1 MSTRYTSREARVVT
15 PNQGPQLVRW
25 GSVFSGTIIAIAVFA
40 LLDALWLALSFGS
53 HDSFVYSNLS
63 WWIGGTAIFCMF
75 IAGLIAGVSSGA
87 RGVGA
92 GSMGGLT
99 TWALILIGVGIFVV
113 PTFSI
118 GHIPNT
124 ITASGH
130 LYTINYLTYWTAF
143 WSLVIGLGASLLG
156 GMLGGSMQR
165 SVDGPYLDLER
176 VESQVTSAP
185 PVVPVAPV
193 TTATPVL
200 ANNGAPVYQ
209 RQM

>member
-1 MSTRYTSREARVVT
+1 VVT

-25 GSVFSGTIIAIAVFA
+25 GSVFSGTLIAVAMFA

-53 HDSFVYSNLS
+53 HVSFVYSNLS

-75 IAGLIAGVSSGA
+75 VAGLIAGVSSGA

-99 TWALILIGVGIFVV
+99 TWALIVIGVGVFVV

-156 GMLGGSMQR
+156 GMLGGGMQR
-165 SVDGPYLDLER
+165 NVDGPYLDLDR
-176 VESQVTSAP
+176 VESRVVTNAP
-185 PVVPVAPV
+185 VAAPVAPV
-193 TTATPVL
+193 TTATPVVTRG
-200 ANNGAPVYQ
+200 APAPVYQ
-209 RQM
+209 QQV